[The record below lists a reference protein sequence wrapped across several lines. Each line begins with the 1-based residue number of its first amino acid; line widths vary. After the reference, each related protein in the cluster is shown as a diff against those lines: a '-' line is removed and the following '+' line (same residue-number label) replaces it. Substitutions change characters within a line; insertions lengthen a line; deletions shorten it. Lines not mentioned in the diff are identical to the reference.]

1 MEVYG
6 KIKILS
12 SGSQGNC
19 ALIYDSR
26 GKCIM
31 LDMGLPWKDIL
42 RGVNYDISPIV
53 GALASHNHYN
63 DHTRSLIHC
72 INNGIQCYSNRDV
85 CNHYKGCNFLEGVLK
100 IDGFRIQT
108 FELVHNVPNNAFI
121 IDTIDNIRILY
132 CTDTKYIPKVVKNVN
147 YAIIECNY
155 SGDIL
160 LENALNGKNNRS
172 HYYNHQELKE
182 CINYLSKI
190 KSNCLRGVILSHI
203 SQGNGDGKLFVN
215 KVVEELGLYN
225 VEYAQSGLEMP
236 IGTDDF

>member
-1 MEVYG
+1 MDRIITIG
-6 KIKILS
+6 SGS
-12 SGSQGNC
+12 SGNCYIIECQGKKIIIDLGIKFSCVLEVLNHDVSNVSC
-19 ALIYDSR
+19 AVVDHVHRDHSKYIPECSKYGIPIYAN
-26 GKCIM
+26 KHVCENFEQCIQ
-31 LDMGLPWKDIL
+31 L
-42 RGVNYDISPIV
+42 NV
-53 GALASHNHYN
+53 G
-63 DHTRSLIHC
+63 
-72 INNGIQCYSNRDV
+72 Q
-85 CNHYKGCNFLEGVLK
+85 KLK
-100 IDGFRIQT
+100 VDGFTIMT
-108 FELVHNVPNNAFI
+108 FELIHDVPNNAFVI
-121 IDTIDNIRILY
+121 KTDNGIKILF
-132 CTDTKYIPKVVKNVN
+132 CTDTKRIPLIVKDVN

-155 SGDIL
+155 SDDIL
-160 LENALNGKNNRS
+160 LENALNGKTNRS